1 MHAWRA
7 NADRYLQ
14 TWADDSPARVA
25 AAARKQKD
33 IDAERIGFARQ
44 KVAVGA
50 TMCGVMPEVIRLNRG
65 DPDGIGSDTKKAM
78 KPRHPL

>member
-1 MHAWRA
+1 MGGR
-7 NADRYLQ
+7 L
-14 TWADDSPARVA
+14 
-25 AAARKQKD
+25 AARRRHGRPE
-33 IDAERIGFARQ
+33 AEQHRCGTDRIARRE
-44 KVAVGA
+44 VAVGA